1 MKVTIAVLADYANVS
16 REGKLN
22 IMGIFNRVTAPQF
35 PTVHPLMH
43 LVLRLSLHNSESG
56 KRLGITIRL
65 VDADGNRLLEISGE
79 GVMMTQEPGEFFADQ
94 VLTLANLVF
103 PTPGDY
109 AFDVLVNDEHRTT
122 VPLKV
127 VHALPDTSRGTPAL
141 QEGRE

>member
-22 IMGIFNRVTAPQF
+22 IYG
-35 PTVHPLMH
+35 H
-43 LVLRLSLHNSESG
+43 LQH
-56 KRLGITIRL
+56 
-65 VDADGNRLLEISGE
+65 ADGNRLLEISGE
-79 GVMMTQEPGEFFADQ
+79 GVMMMQEPGEFFADQ